1 MKDAAARY
9 RLRPERPA
17 DAAFLLRLYGETRAE
32 EMART
37 GWPAAACRAFLREQR
52 RLQDL
57 HFRRH
62 YPEAH
67 FDIVLIDS
75 RPAGRLYWQED
86 DQDIHIIDIALLA
99 QHRNQ
104 GLGTA
109 LLGDLVAHAAASGKA
124 TRLEVLF
131 GSPAIHLYRR
141 LGFRVTEAGG
151 GTTHL
156 TMRRPVGPRA

>member
-1 MKDAAARY
+1 MKVTAARY
-9 RLRPERPA
+9 RLRPERAA
-17 DAAFLLRLYGETRAE
+17 DAAFLLRLYSETRAE
-32 EMART
+32 EMAQT
-37 GWPAAACRAFLREQR
+37 GWPVAACRSFLREQQ
-52 RLQDL
+52 RLQSL

-75 RPAGRLYWQED
+75 RPAGRLYWQEN
-86 DQDIHIIDIALLA
+86 DQDIHIVDIALLA
-99 QHRNQ
+99 HHRNQ

-124 TRLEVLF
+124 VRLEVLF

-141 LGFRVTEAGG
+141 LGFRATEAAGA
-151 GTTHL
+151 THL
-156 TMRRPVGPRA
+156 TMRRATGPLA